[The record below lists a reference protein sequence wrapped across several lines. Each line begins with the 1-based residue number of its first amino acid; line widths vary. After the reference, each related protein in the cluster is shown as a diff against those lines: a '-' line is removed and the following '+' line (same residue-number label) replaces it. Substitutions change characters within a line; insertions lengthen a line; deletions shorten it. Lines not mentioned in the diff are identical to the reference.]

1 MAETILD
8 IQNLSKSFDLADNKK
23 VQVLKGLNF
32 KIEKA
37 DFLMIFGPSGCGKS
51 TLLHTLLG
59 LEKPDTGTVKMFGKD
74 LYKNFDRDDRAALR
88 NQKIGMI
95 YQQPNWIKS
104 QDVVGN
110 VAFPLI
116 LAGET
121 KKEAVRKAGRILESL
136 KMTEWNHYH
145 PNELSSGQQQK
156 IALARAVI
164 NNPSLIIADEP
175 TGNLDFKSGQMVMKF
190 LADLNKEY
198 QKTIVMVTHDFD
210 YLKYATKI
218 VNLFNGE
225 LKGVHQGAKMKGFL
239 EQILKEKKAEI

>member
-1 MAETILD
+1 MAETVLNV
-8 IQNLSKSFDLADNKK
+8 QALFKSFKLADDKK
-23 VQVLKGLNF
+23 VEVLKDISF
-32 KIEKA
+32 KLEKA
-37 DFLMIFGPSGCGKS
+37 DFLVIFGPSGCGKS
-51 TLLHTLLG
+51 TLLHSILG
-59 LEKPDTGTVKMFGKD
+59 LEQPDSGTVEMFSKN
-74 LYKNFDRDDRAALR
+74 LYKNYNRDDRAYLR

-95 YQQPNWIKS
+95 YQQSNWVRS
-104 QDVVGN
+104 LDVVAN

-116 LAGET
+116 LAGEV
-121 KKEAVRKAGRILESL
+121 KKEAVSKAERILDSL
-136 KMTEWNHYH
+136 KMAEWSHYH
-145 PNELSSGQQQK
+145 PYELSSGQQQK

-218 VNLFNGE
+218 ISLFNGE
-225 LKGVHQGAKMKGFL
+225 LQGIYEGNKKKLFL
-239 EQILKEKKAEI
+239 EKILKEKKSEL